1 MLLFND
7 ILIVASRVPFAADK
21 LKFEEQLEMVASAG
35 RFGSGAAL
43 RGQLLTRSG
52 GSGSGGCGRETK
64 LGPSV
69 PWSFPRDGHGAVAA
83 RPRCKTDLQG
93 PGP

>member
-35 RFGSGAAL
+35 RFRRRCAANAV
-43 RGQLLTRSG
+43 
-52 GSGSGGCGRETK
+52 GRA
-64 LGPSV
+64 L
-69 PWSFPRDGHGAVAA
+69 AVRPNAA
-83 RPRCKTDLQG
+83 RQCCGAFPHEMGTALLRPALDAKAAPDVQ
-93 PGP
+93 